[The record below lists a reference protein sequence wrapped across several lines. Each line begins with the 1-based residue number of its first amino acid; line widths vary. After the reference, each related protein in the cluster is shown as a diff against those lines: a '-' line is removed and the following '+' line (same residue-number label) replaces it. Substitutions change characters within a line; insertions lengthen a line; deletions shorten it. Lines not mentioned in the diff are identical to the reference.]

1 MYSAHSVLSPFGIT
15 GSLLSVQGA
24 TIVARLPQGSVGDLC
39 WIRTRDNREARGQII
54 SFQETNFS
62 LALFD
67 EPDGI
72 FPGAQVRTCGSQLS
86 IPVSASLLGQVIS
99 PLGLPL
105 HDSSSPIPC
114 SEMRAIHTTPPS
126 VLSRPVISEALDT
139 GIRSIDGFCAIGKG
153 QRIGICASAGIGKST
168 LLGMIAQRASVDVIV
183 VALVGERSREVR
195 EFIEDT
201 LGPDGLARS
210 VIVVATSNDSS
221 LTRQTAPYTATTIA
235 EYFRD
240 QGLNVL
246 LIIDSITR
254 LARAIRETSI
264 AAGDLPVRHGYTN
277 SVYTQL
283 PRLIERAGTSA
294 RGSITG
300 MYTVLTNTE
309 DDIDP
314 LADEVKSLLDG
325 HIVLSKEL
333 ANLGVLPA
341 VDVTQSISR
350 LFERLANQ
358 ERRSNAQ
365 RLRRALTRL
374 IKERDIV
381 LLGGTPDRELEAILK
396 HRALLTQLLSQQR
409 DEHTSPSEVDSE
421 LAHVW
426 SEIEHATGTL

>member
-1 MYSAHSVLSPFGIT
+1 MRQAHASISPLAISGT
-15 GSLLSVQGA
+15 LVSVQGT
-24 TIVARLPQGSVGDLC
+24 TIIARLPQGSVGDLC
-39 WIRTRDNREARGQII
+39 WIRTRNNREVRGQIV
-54 SFQETNFS
+54 SFQENNFS

-72 FPGAQVRTCGSQLS
+72 FPGAHVRTCGSQLS
-86 IPVSASLLGQVIS
+86 IPVSTSLLGHVIS
-99 PLGLPL
+99 PLGIPLFESTGPLSCTDMRPIHAAPPSPVTRPIITEPL
-105 HDSSSPIPC
+105 H
-114 SEMRAIHTTPPS
+114 
-126 VLSRPVISEALDT
+126 T
-139 GIRSIDGFCAIGKG
+139 GIRSIDGFCTLGRG

-168 LLGMIAQRASVDVIV
+168 LLGMIARQASADVIV

-201 LGPDGLARS
+201 LGSSGLARS
-210 VIVVATSNDSS
+210 VVVVATSSDSS
-221 LTRQTAPYTATTIA
+221 LLRQTAPYTATTIA

-246 LIIDSITR
+246 LIVDSLTR

-264 AAGDLPVRHGYTN
+264 AAGDIPVRHGYTN

-283 PRLIERAGTSA
+283 PRLIERAGTSTT
-294 RGSITG
+294 GSITG

-325 HIVLSKEL
+325 HITLSREM

-341 VDVTQSISR
+341 IDVTQSISR
-350 LFERLANQ
+350 LFERLSTHDRQAAARN
-358 ERRSNAQ
+358 
-365 RLRRALTRL
+365 LRRALTRL

-381 LLGGTPDRELEAILK
+381 LLGGTPDRELAAILK
-396 HRALLTQLLSQQR
+396 HQESLTKLLSQDRHEFISQGEIDANMAQVWGDIQR
-409 DEHTSPSEVDSE
+409 GV
-421 LAHVW
+421 
-426 SEIEHATGTL
+426 G